1 MNCLRNRKNY
11 IRIGFLQNEIV
22 RLYHILFADV
32 IRQRRRQAWP
42 ERRFLTGRWGGWPS
56 VSCEERSEWESVEGC
71 VTITEKQKG
80 GIAVLEQTDFDMIKE
95 KLQDDIETASLL
107 KLAGTRKNSATVS
120 FESMIKEEGMTV
132 EEVEALETDVEIE

>member
-1 MNCLRNRKNY
+1 M
-11 IRIGFLQNEIV
+11 
-22 RLYHILFADV
+22 
-32 IRQRRRQAWP
+32 
-42 ERRFLTGRWGGWPS
+42 
-56 VSCEERSEWESVEGC
+56 SCEEWSEWESVEGC

-120 FESMIKEEGMTV
+120 FESVIKEEGMTV
-132 EEVEALETDVEIE
+132 EEVEALEADVEIE